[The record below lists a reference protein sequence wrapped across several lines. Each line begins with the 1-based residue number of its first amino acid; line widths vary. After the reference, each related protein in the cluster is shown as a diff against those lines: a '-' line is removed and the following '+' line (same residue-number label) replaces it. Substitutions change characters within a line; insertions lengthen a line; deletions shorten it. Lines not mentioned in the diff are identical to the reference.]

1 MICLNKRPWAWSK
14 LDENKVEKFADEYKK
29 FLATA
34 KTERETA
41 KYIIEKAKERGFR
54 FLNESYSLKP
64 NDKVIAIYKNKLVIL
79 AVIGRKDPTEG
90 LRIIGSHIDAPR
102 IDLKPVPIFEDSG
115 IAMLKTHYY
124 GGIKKYQWVNIPLA
138 IHGVVALKNGEVKE
152 IVIGEDESDP
162 VFVISDLLPHLA
174 RKRQGER
181 KGFDIIKGEELR
193 VLIGNKPLKT
203 EEKEE
208 KEAVKKMI
216 LKLLKD
222 KYGIEEDDLLSAD
235 IEIVP
240 ALKPR
245 DLGFDRSMIAAYGQ
259 DDRICA
265 FTSLNAILN
274 IDNPEYTAIAIFADR
289 EEIGS
294 DGNAGAKSRLIEVF
308 IEELIEKTKGT
319 CSTKDL
325 LISLANSKAIS
336 ADVNAAL
343 NPTFKDVHDPQN
355 AGYLGKGIVV
365 TKYTGAGGKYGA
377 SEANAE
383 YMAWIRK
390 ILDEREIP
398 WQPGL
403 LGKVDEGGGGTIAKF
418 IAERGVDVVDAG
430 PGIVGMHSPY
440 EVSSKADV
448 YSAYLAYK
456 AFYEAL

>member
-1 MICLNKRPWAWSK
+1 MSKRPWAWVK
-14 LDENKVEKFADEYKK
+14 LSEDEIEKFASEYKD
-29 FLATA
+29 FLSKV

-41 KYIIEKAKERGFR
+41 KFIIEKALENGFK
-54 FLNESYSLKP
+54 FLNEYQSLKP
-64 NDKVIAIYKNKLVIL
+64 NDKVIAIYKNKLALL
-79 AVIGRKDPTEG
+79 AVIGKRDITEG
-90 LRIIGSHIDAPR
+90 LRIMGSHIDAPR

-115 IAMLKTHYY
+115 IAMFKTHYY

-152 IVIGEDESDP
+152 IVIGEDDNDP

-174 RKRQGER
+174 RKKQGER
-181 KGFDIIKGEELR
+181 KGFDIVKGEELR
-193 VLIGNKPLKT
+193 ILIGNKPL
-203 EEKEE
+203 EAEKEDE
-208 KEAVKKMI
+208 KEKESVKKRI
-216 LKLLKD
+216 LKILKD

-240 ALKPR
+240 AFKPR
-245 DLGFDRSMIAAYGQ
+245 DVGFDRSMIASYGQ

-265 FTSLNAILN
+265 YTSLRAILSV
-274 IDNPEYTAIAIFADR
+274 DNPECTAIAIFADR

-308 IEELIEKTKGT
+308 IEELIEKVKGS

-325 LISLANSKAIS
+325 LITLANSKAIS
-336 ADVNAAL
+336 ADVNAAV

-355 AGYLGKGIVV
+355 AGYLGKGIIV

-377 SEANAE
+377 SEASAE

-390 ILDEREIP
+390 ILDERGIP

-440 EVSSKADV
+440 EISSKADV

-456 AFYEAL
+456 AFYEAP